1 MDLLNRLTNWF
12 SRQGRDENQLNS
24 ALEFARGGDPTRAI
38 EVYSELLQADAT
50 SATTK
55 ARALFN
61 RALAYSSLHDDPLAI
76 ADLKRLNSLADVP
89 ENVRSAAR
97 TQLVRL
103 TNRHKAS

>member
-1 MDLLNRLTNWF
+1 MELFNRLSNWF
-12 SRQGRDENQLNS
+12 SRQGRDENQLN
-24 ALEFARGGDPTRAI
+24 AAIEFARDGSPAKAI
-38 EVYSELLQADAT
+38 DIYSELLRAEVT

-61 RALAYSSLHDDPLAI
+61 RALAYSSLNDDQLAI
-76 ADLKRLNSLADVP
+76 ADLKQLATQAVVP

-103 TNRHKAS
+103 NNRQKAK

>member
-1 MDLLNRLTNWF
+1 MDLFNRLANWF
-12 SRQGRDENQLNS
+12 SRQGRDENQLNV
-24 ALEFARGGDPTRAI
+24 ALDFARHGLPAEAI
-38 EVYSELLQADAT
+38 AIYNELLLASAT

-61 RALAYSSLHDDPLAI
+61 RALAYSALKEDSRAI
-76 ADLKRLNSLADVP
+76 TDLKQLASQVDIP

-103 TNRHKAS
+103 NNRQKES

>member
-1 MDLLNRLTNWF
+1 MDLFNRLTNWF
-12 SRQGRDENQLNS
+12 SRQGRDENQLNV
-24 ALEFARGGDPTRAI
+24 ALDRAKGGAPAEAI
-38 EVYSELLQADAT
+38 EIYNDLLRNPAT

-61 RALAYSSLHDDPLAI
+61 RALAYSSMKDDQKAI
-76 ADLKRLNSLADVP
+76 ADLKQLTAQNDAP

-103 TNRHKAS
+103 KNRQTS

>member
-12 SRQGRDENQLNS
+12 SRQGRDENQLNM
-24 ALEFARGGDPTRAI
+24 ALELARGGDPAKAI
-38 EVYSELLQADAT
+38 EIYGDVLRGEST

-61 RALAYSSLHDDPLAI
+61 RALAYSSLNEDPRAI
-76 ADLKRLNSLADVP
+76 ADLKQLTALADIP

-103 TNRHKAS
+103 KNRQSAS